1 MDRHSE
7 AGGVEAVGEEEYLV
21 IIEGGED
28 GYSAYAP
35 DLPIVI
41 AAAETREE
49 VERLMREGV
58 ALYLET
64 LREKGEPIPTPTT
77 TAIMV
82 AG

>member
-1 MDRHSE
+1 MGRHSE
-7 AGGVEAVGEEEYLV
+7 AGGVEAIGEGEYLV
-21 IIEGGED
+21 IIEGGPD

-35 DLPIVI
+35 DLPIVV

-49 VERLMREGV
+49 VERLMGEGV

-64 LREKGEPIPTPTT
+64 LREKGEPIPTPIT

-82 AG
+82 TG

>member
-1 MDRHSE
+1 MGRHPDAS
-7 AGGVEAVGEEEYLV
+7 GVEAVAQGEYLV
-21 IIEGGED
+21 IIEGDAD

-35 DLPIVI
+35 DLPIVV
-41 AAAETREE
+41 AAADTREE

-64 LREKGEPIPTPTT
+64 LREKGEPIPMPIT